1 MKDEKQGNPIVAV
14 EPAGNGPRR
23 PEGEAWW
30 CDMPRPIVVPGRPE
44 LGLFP
49 DMLTWHYGN
58 SRMERPIVRTVAY
71 FPWLLSL
78 RSTPDGAE
86 YEMQYQ
92 SIHDP
97 GCWIVFKAAADG
109 SRWQADRFIHGR
121 EAGTTMAPPGSQFFV
136 LLSRQGV
143 AGDEKHVE
151 RDWPADEVAA
161 ARRMLRTP
169 SEDRAKPPKVVE
181 PPDVPALCLKLL
193 EIAQR
198 RFEVSRADAA
208 WMIIEILKAELAAES
223 LKGRPN

>member
-1 MKDEKQGNPIVAV
+1 MKDEKQGNPVVAV
-14 EPAGNGPRR
+14 EPAENGPRG

-44 LGLFP
+44 LRLFP

-58 SRMERPIVRTVAY
+58 SRVERPFVRTVTY

-78 RSTPDGAE
+78 RSTPNGAE
-86 YEMQYQ
+86 YEMQYK

-109 SRWQADRFIHGR
+109 SRWQADRFVHGR
-121 EAGTTMAPPGSQFFV
+121 NAGTTVAPPGSQFFV

-161 ARRMLRTP
+161 TRKTLCAP
-169 SEDRAKPPKVVE
+169 AADRANAPKATE
-181 PPDVPALCLKLL
+181 PPDVPSLCLKLL

-208 WMIIEILKAELAAES
+208 WMLIEILKAELVPEQNGAR
-223 LKGRPN
+223 LN